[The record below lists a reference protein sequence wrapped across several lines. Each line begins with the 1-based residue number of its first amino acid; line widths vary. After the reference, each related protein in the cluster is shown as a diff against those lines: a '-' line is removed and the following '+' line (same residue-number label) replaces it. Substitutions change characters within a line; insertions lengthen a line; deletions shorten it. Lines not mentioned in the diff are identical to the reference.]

1 MRGCKSLLE
10 SIPSNELSLGARP
23 LGDCGPHGFALHQ
36 EAREWEEEV
45 GPDLPTLSA
54 MQAGHSIQ
62 AASTPAKV
70 TLLPLPLEA
79 SCLAMQVLYSHRCRT
94 MYWKKGGLTAP
105 LCIARCLLCS
115 MGWGGEAATHPFLV
129 QTVTPATLHLRG
141 LLLPTGKVL
150 LLC

>member
-10 SIPSNELSLGARP
+10 STPSNELRLGARP

-36 EAREWEEEV
+36 EAREWGGEV
-45 GPDLPTLSA
+45 GPGLPTLSA

-62 AASTPAKV
+62 AASMPAKV
-70 TLLPLPLEA
+70 TSLPLPLEA
-79 SCLAMQVLYSHRCRT
+79 SCLAVQVFYSHRCGT
-94 MYWKKGGLTAP
+94 MYWRKSGLTAP

-115 MGWGGEAATHPFLV
+115 MGRGGEAATHPLLV
-129 QTVTPATLHLRG
+129 RTLTPATLRLRG
-141 LLLPTGKVL
+141 LLLPTGKLL